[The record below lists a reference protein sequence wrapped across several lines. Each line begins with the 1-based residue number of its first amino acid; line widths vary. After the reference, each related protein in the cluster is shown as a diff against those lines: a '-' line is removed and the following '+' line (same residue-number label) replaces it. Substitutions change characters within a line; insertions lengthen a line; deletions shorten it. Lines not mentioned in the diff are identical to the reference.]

1 MSYNYDNVTWEI
13 KKGDLISLRQMSY
26 EMEIEQESFG
36 IVITDKIQREDEYQ
50 MGMFPHV
57 NAYMFD
63 TGQGEVSVA
72 WGFPGRCGETVCLIL
87 ALDDVCD
94 LAWPSY
100 NTGSG
105 LAA

>member
-26 EMEIEQESFG
+26 EMEIEQESYG

-57 NAYMFD
+57 YAYMFD
-63 TGQGEVSVA
+63 TGRPRKIEVTHNIRIISH
-72 WGFPGRCGETVCLIL
+72 
-87 ALDDVCD
+87 
-94 LAWPSY
+94 S
-100 NTGSG
+100 
-105 LAA
+105 